1 MNEHEK
7 TERAQEQ
14 VEAMTG
20 FYIHLAIFVAVMVLL
35 FVIDYMVGRNWWF
48 YWVLFG
54 WGIGVVAHAFAVFG
68 RSPAFIRRWQ
78 LRKIHEI
85 KEKM

>member
-1 MNEHEK
+1 MDEHEK
-7 TERAQEQ
+7 LERAKDR

-20 FYIHLAIFVAVMVLL
+20 FYIHLAIYVAVMVLL
-35 FVIDYMVGRNWWF
+35 FAIDVAFGSGWWF
-48 YWVLFG
+48 YWALFG
-54 WGIGVVAHAFAVFG
+54 WGIGIAFHALGVFG
-68 RSPAFIRRWQ
+68 RSPGFVRRWQ